1 MPWYSF
7 SVYWP
12 ERGLENGRM
21 TSLSDENEARRY
33 ARLIIRELKLRLD
46 YRPGEQKMVVQDDK
60 GTVIETIIF

>member
-33 ARLIIRELKLRLD
+33 ARLIIRELKLRSD
-46 YRPGEQKMVVQDDK
+46 YRPGEQKMVVRDDN
-60 GTVIETIIF
+60 GAVIETITF